1 MLPLPGQKKNF
12 VLEKVDGSKREEHKV
27 SSHTHFVMPIEG
39 TNNWGTDVY
48 KVFDIWESRRS
59 VLTIGMDARTQEADI
74 QRLIG
79 MLQEME
85 MVSTVKWDLEE
96 DES

>member
-1 MLPLPGQKKNF
+1 MCIR
-12 VLEKVDGSKREEHKV
+12 DRHKV
-27 SSHTHFVMPIEG
+27 SSQTHFVMPIEENN
-39 TNNWGTDVY
+39 NNWGTDVY
-48 KVFDIWESRRS
+48 KVFDIWESKRS
-59 VLTIGMDARTQEADI
+59 VLTIGMDARTQRGDI

-79 MLQEME
+79 MLQEMK